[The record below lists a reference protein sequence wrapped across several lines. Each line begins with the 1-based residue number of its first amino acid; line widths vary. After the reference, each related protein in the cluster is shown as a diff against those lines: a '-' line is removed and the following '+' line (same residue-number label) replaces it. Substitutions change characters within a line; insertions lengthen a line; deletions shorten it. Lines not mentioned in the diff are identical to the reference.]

1 MAFISNG
8 NIVALDTPR
17 NLKEQ
22 HSNHNIVVNYLY
34 QGRREEQIIE
44 ASGLKAGIPF
54 PYDEL
59 VSVHSQEPTLE
70 DIFIQYAGRRL
81 S

>member
-1 MAFISNG
+1 MEERQKNG
-8 NIVALDTPR
+8 LEEAL
-17 NLKEQ
+17 E
-22 HSNHNIVVNYLY
+22 IVVDYLY
-34 QGRREEQIIE
+34 QGRRKEQTIE
-44 ASGLKAGIPF
+44 APELKSGIHF

-59 VSVHSQEPTLE
+59 ISVHSQEPTLE